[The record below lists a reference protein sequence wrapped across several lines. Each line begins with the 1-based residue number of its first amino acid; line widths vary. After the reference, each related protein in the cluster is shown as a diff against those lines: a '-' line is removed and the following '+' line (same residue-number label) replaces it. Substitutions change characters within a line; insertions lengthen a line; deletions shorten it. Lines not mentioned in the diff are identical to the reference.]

1 MCIPHTSLR
10 QKIRSV
16 ITGTM
21 NRTAT
26 NRSFVASRSGGV
38 SGEYPLPD
46 DALQRRRHRVRHFTD
61 SGGGE
66 LVPLVLLRKEY
77 LSEVFGSDL
86 GSVPSLT
93 SSGIRVETNLR
104 TKFVLA
110 FCAVVIMVLAAACGD
125 GPDVG
130 SVSPEIVP
138 GSISTPNPQPPA
150 GLQEIDSDPNAPFR
164 FFVDSRGGQTIS
176 CRNANEFVM
185 DMRTSLVPVKI
196 RDQFTRDTVLVTGF
210 FFGTCA
216 DPINQQKVRDFQM
229 AVVASIPEI
238 VASRSWGSLEE
249 LKVFIQG
256 EIDRQAAKLPQA
268 LRDAYDAVVK
278 GEYFLLD
285 FTPVFDVS

>member
-1 MCIPHTSLR
+1 MY
-10 QKIRSV
+10 
-16 ITGTM
+16 
-21 NRTAT
+21 RTAT
-26 NRSFVASRSGGV
+26 SGSFAAGPLGGA
-38 SGEYPLPD
+38 SGEYPLD
-46 DALQRRRHRVRHFTD
+46 DALQRRRHHVRHFTD

-77 LSEVFGSDL
+77 LSEVFGFDL

-196 RDQFTRDTVLVTGF
+196 RDQFTRETVLVTGF

-216 DPINQQKVRDFQM
+216 DPVNNQLVVEFQM
-229 AVVASIPEI
+229 SVVASIPEI